1 MVLLP
6 INYNRSYPFYVI
18 YTFPASKCRC
28 FATWNSINTLKC
40 LLLDV
45 SNCCDSGGRL
55 SAARAPPS
63 EAILRILEHL
73 LVFVHWTW
81 EVTQHGRSLILLG
94 WYKNDNLLLLEQ
106 YVDCGYVLCYINETL
121 NTYFTIKGK
130 SSGGSKGTT
139 QSSKQ
144 DRKSPVKSPKPSGG
158 KDHGD
163 GDSEE
168 QKSETAAPKV
178 PPLKIVIPG
187 GAGGS
192 GNRNEQ
198 EGDGMLSNNP
208 SVVTPTSWRIVSV
221 L

>member
-1 MVLLP
+1 M
-6 INYNRSYPFYVI
+6 
-18 YTFPASKCRC
+18 
-28 FATWNSINTLKC
+28 
-40 LLLDV
+40 
-45 SNCCDSGGRL
+45 
-55 SAARAPPS
+55 
-63 EAILRILEHL
+63 
-73 LVFVHWTW
+73 
-81 EVTQHGRSLILLG
+81 
-94 WYKNDNLLLLEQ
+94 
-106 YVDCGYVLCYINETL
+106 CYINEIL

-208 SVVTPTSWRIVSV
+208 SVVTPHLVTDRISVVVRDLGGHIVCIGKILAAKISEVSLCYV
-221 L
+221 DMRLSDKHRKYSTNAKP